1 MSSSPSQCPQP
12 LNPAVQGETTAGVG
26 EGRRTPIWSLAWRS
40 WWRDTRSAEM
50 RLLLAAIALGVTAL
64 CSVAFLAD
72 RLQAGLQ
79 RDAAQLLGGDA
90 VIVTDQPPA
99 REWIEQ
105 AQQRGL
111 NGVTTLSFPTMA
123 RAEDGQGGMS
133 RLVALKA
140 VEPGY
145 PLRGRLRV
153 QADAAEMEGASSLS
167 RHGQETRE
175 VPRPGEAWVEPS
187 LLEALGVQP
196 GDGLLLG
203 RARLTIRH
211 VLLHEPDRGAG
222 FMNFAPRVLVH
233 AADLPATGLIQPASR
248 VVWRYAVTGTPASVR
263 DYTTWVEARL
273 KDPAV
278 RGVRLETLE
287 AGRPEMRQTLDRAS
301 KFLHLVA
308 LLAALLS
315 AVAVA
320 QAARAFALRRLDDCA
335 VYRVLGLSQ
344 RSMAAVYGL
353 EFLWAGLM
361 ASVVGLALGYG
372 LHHVFAWLLSGL
384 VETEL
389 PAPGWWPV
397 LQGVGTG
404 LTLLVAFGLPPIVQL
419 VQVPPLRVIRREVG
433 TPRPASLVVLL
444 VGLIGFAGLLMGFSR
459 DLKLGALVA
468 GGFLASGLVFAVLS
482 WGAVVLLRWAV
493 REGRSPTW
501 LLMATR
507 QLAARPGLAVV
518 QVSSL
523 ALGLLALL
531 LLVLLRTD
539 LISSWRAATPQQA
552 PNRFVINIQPD
563 QAEAFQ
569 TMLQDNGVGS
579 RDWYPMIRGR
589 LVAVNGN
596 TITPQSYTDERAQ
609 RLVDREFNLSH
620 TTELPGHNQVVAGQW
635 TPQET
640 EGLSIEEGIAKTLR
654 LQLGDRLVF
663 DMAGQLHESRITSVR
678 RVDWSSMRANFFV
691 LFPISQMPDWPATYI
706 TAFRAPE
713 RRGFDHQLVSRF
725 PNVTV
730 VDMTATLNQVQRV
743 LEQVALAV
751 EFLFAFTLAAGLVVV
766 FATVT
771 GTREARTRDYAVL
784 RALGA
789 TQPLLSRV
797 QRAELLGVGALAGAL
812 ASSVAL
818 ALGWGLAR
826 WVFEFDWT
834 ASPWVL
840 PTSVLAWAAGWWGL
854 RGVLRRPVVQTLRES
869 AS

>member
-1 MSSSPSQCPQP
+1 MT
-12 LNPAVQGETTAGVG
+12 LWAM
-26 EGRRTPIWSLAWRS
+26 AWRS
-40 WWRDTRSAEM
+40 LWRDARASEM
-50 RLLLAAIALGVTAL
+50 RLLLVAIALGVTAL
-64 CSVAFLAD
+64 SSVSFLAD

-90 VIVTDQPPA
+90 VVVTDQPPA
-99 REWIEQ
+99 REWLEQ

-111 NGVTTLSFPTMA
+111 AGVTSLSFPTMA
-123 RAEDGQGGMS
+123 RAEEVRGGDS

-145 PLRGRLRV
+145 PLRGRMRV
-153 QADAAEMEGASSLS
+153 QALGADDVL
-167 RHGQETRE
+167 GQETRN
-175 VPRPGEAWVEPS
+175 VPAAGQVWVEPAV
-187 LLEALGVQP
+187 LETLGLSV
-196 GDGLLLG
+196 GDVLLLG
-203 RARLTIRH
+203 QSRLRISQ

-222 FMNFAPRVLVH
+222 FMNFAPRVMMNSL
-233 AADLPATGLIQPASR
+233 DLSATGLVQPASR
-248 VVWRYAVTGTPASVR
+248 VVWRYAVTGQPQQVR
-263 DYTTWVEARL
+263 DYTQWVEMRL
-273 KDPAV
+273 KDPTV

-308 LLAALLS
+308 LLSTLLS

-335 VYRVLGLSQ
+335 VFRVLGMSQ
-344 RSMAAVYGL
+344 RRMAWIYGL
-353 EFLWAGLM
+353 EFGLAGLG
-361 ASVVGLALGYG
+361 ASSLGLAGGYG
-372 LHHVFAWLLSGL
+372 LHHAFAMLLSGL

-389 PAPGWWPV
+389 PAAGIWPV
-397 LQGVGTG
+397 LQGLGTG
-404 LTLLVAFGLPPIVQL
+404 LMLLVAFGLPPIVQL
-419 VQVPPLRVIRREVG
+419 VQVPPLRVIRRDVG
-433 TPRPASLVVLL
+433 TPRAASVMVLL
-444 VGLIGFAGLLMGFSR
+444 IGLIGFGGLLVGFSR
-459 DLKLGALVA
+459 DLKLGLMVA
-468 GGFLASGLVFAVLS
+468 GGFLAASAVFAMLS
-482 WGAVVLLRWAV
+482 WGAVRVLRQCV
-493 REGRSPTW
+493 REGQAPTW

-507 QLAARPGLAVV
+507 QWAARPGLAVL

-539 LISSWRAATPQQA
+539 LINSWRAATPQDA

-563 QAEAFQ
+563 QAEVFKAALTEQ
-569 TMLQDNGVGS
+569 GVAA

-589 LVAVNGN
+589 LVSVNGK
-596 TITPQSYTDERAQ
+596 TITPQSYEDERAQ

-620 TTELPGHNQVVAGQW
+620 TAKLPGHNQVVAGDWVSEQAD
-635 TPQET
+635 
-640 EGLSIEEGIAKTLR
+640 GLSIEEGIAKTLR

-663 DMAGQLHESRITSVR
+663 DMAGQLHEARITSVR

-691 LFPISQMPDWPATYI
+691 LFPLSQMPDLPATYL

-713 RRGFDHQLVSRF
+713 QRGFDHQLVNRF

-730 VDMTATLNQVQRV
+730 VDMGATLNQVQRV
-743 LEQVALAV
+743 LEQVARAV

-766 FATVT
+766 FATVS

-789 TQPLLSRV
+789 TQPLLARV

-812 ASSVAL
+812 ASLVAQ
-818 ALGWGLAR
+818 AMGWGLAHG
-826 WVFEFDWT
+826 VFEFEWT
-834 ASPWVL
+834 ASPWMPLTAVL
-840 PTSVLAWAAGWWGL
+840 VGAALAWAAGGWGL

-869 AS
+869 AN

>member
-1 MSSSPSQCPQP
+1 MT
-12 LNPAVQGETTAGVG
+12 LWAM
-26 EGRRTPIWSLAWRS
+26 AWRS
-40 WWRDTRSAEM
+40 LWRDARASEM
-50 RLLLAAIALGVTAL
+50 RLLLVAIALGVTAL
-64 CSVAFLAD
+64 SSVSFLAD

-90 VIVTDQPPA
+90 VVVTDQPPA
-99 REWIEQ
+99 REWLEQ

-111 NGVTTLSFPTMA
+111 AGVTSLSFPTMA
-123 RAEDGQGGMS
+123 RAEEVRGGDS

-145 PLRGRLRV
+145 PLRGRMRV
-153 QADAAEMEGASSLS
+153 QALGADDVL
-167 RHGQETRE
+167 GQETRN
-175 VPRPGEAWVEPS
+175 VPAAGQVWVEPAV
-187 LLEALGVQP
+187 LETLGLSV
-196 GDGLLLG
+196 GDVLLLG
-203 RARLTIRH
+203 QSRLRINQ

-222 FMNFAPRVLVH
+222 FMNFAPRVMMNSL
-233 AADLPATGLIQPASR
+233 DLSATGLVQPASR
-248 VVWRYAVTGTPASVR
+248 VVWRYAVTGQPQQVR
-263 DYTTWVEARL
+263 DYTQWVEMRL
-273 KDPAV
+273 KDPTV

-308 LLAALLS
+308 LLSTLLS

-335 VYRVLGLSQ
+335 VFRVLGMNQ
-344 RSMAAVYGL
+344 RRMAWIYGL
-353 EFLWAGLM
+353 EFGLAGLG
-361 ASVVGLALGYG
+361 ASSLGLAGGYG
-372 LHHVFAWLLSGL
+372 LHHAFAMLLSGL

-389 PAPGWWPV
+389 PAAGIWPV
-397 LQGVGTG
+397 LQGLGTG
-404 LTLLVAFGLPPIVQL
+404 LMLLVAFGLPPIVQL
-419 VQVPPLRVIRREVG
+419 VQVPPLRVIRRDVG
-433 TPRPASLVVLL
+433 TPRAASVMVLL
-444 VGLIGFAGLLMGFSR
+444 IGLIGFGGLLVGFSR
-459 DLKLGALVA
+459 DLKLGLMVA
-468 GGFLASGLVFAVLS
+468 GGFLAASAVFAMMS
-482 WGAVVLLRWAV
+482 WGAVRVLRQCV
-493 REGRSPTW
+493 REGQAPTW

-507 QLAARPGLAVV
+507 QWAARPGLAVL

-539 LISSWRAATPQQA
+539 LINSWRAATPQDA

-563 QAEAFQ
+563 QADVFKAALTEQ
-569 TMLQDNGVGS
+569 GVAA

-589 LVAVNGN
+589 LVSVNGK
-596 TITPQSYTDERAQ
+596 TITPQSYEDERAQ

-620 TTELPGHNQVVAGQW
+620 TAKLPGHNQVVAGDWVSEQAD
-635 TPQET
+635 
-640 EGLSIEEGIAKTLR
+640 GLSIEEGIAKTLR

-663 DMAGQLHESRITSVR
+663 DMAGQLHEARITSVR

-691 LFPISQMPDWPATYI
+691 LFPLSQMPDLPATYL

-713 RRGFDHQLVSRF
+713 QRGFDHQLVNRF

-730 VDMTATLNQVQRV
+730 VDMGATLNQVQRV
-743 LEQVALAV
+743 LEQVARAV

-766 FATVT
+766 FATVS

-789 TQPLLSRV
+789 TQPLLARV

-812 ASSVAL
+812 ASLVAL
-818 ALGWGLAR
+818 GVGVGAWG
-826 WVFEFDWT
+826 V
-834 ASPWVL
+834 
-840 PTSVLAWAAGWWGL
+840 
-854 RGVLRRPVVQTLRES
+854 
-869 AS
+869 

>member
-1 MSSSPSQCPQP
+1 MS
-12 LNPAVQGETTAGVG
+12 LWAM
-26 EGRRTPIWSLAWRS
+26 AWRS
-40 WWRDTRSAEM
+40 LWRDARSSEM
-50 RLLLAAIALGVTAL
+50 RLLLVAIALGVTAL
-64 CSVAFLAD
+64 SSVSFLAD

-90 VIVTDQPPA
+90 VVVTDQPPA
-99 REWIEQ
+99 RDWLDQ
-105 AQQRGL
+105 AQRRGL
-111 NGVTTLSFPTMA
+111 SGVTTLSFPTMA
-123 RAEDGQGGMS
+123 RAEEARGGAS

-140 VEPGY
+140 VETGY

-153 QADAAEMEGASSLS
+153 QTSGADDGVGA
-167 RHGQETRE
+167 ETRD
-175 VPRPGEAWVEPS
+175 VPPVGQVWVEPAV
-187 LLEALGVQP
+187 LEALGLAV
-196 GDGLLLG
+196 GDALLLG
-203 RARLTIRH
+203 QSRLTIH
-211 VLLHEPDRGAG
+211 QVLMHEPDRGAG
-222 FMNFAPRVLVH
+222 FMNFAPRIMMN
-233 AADLPATGLIQPASR
+233 AADLPSTGLIQPASR
-248 VVWRYAVTGTPASVR
+248 VVWRYAVTGNPKQVR
-263 DYTTWVEARL
+263 DYTAWVEERL
-273 KDPAV
+273 KNPAV

-308 LLAALLS
+308 LLATLLS

-335 VYRVLGLSQ
+335 VFRVLGMSQ
-344 RSMAAVYGL
+344 RRMAWIYGL
-353 EFLWAGLM
+353 EFGWAGLV
-361 ASVVGLALGYG
+361 ASSLGLALGYG
-372 LHHVFAWLLSGL
+372 LHHAFALLLSGL

-389 PAPGWWPV
+389 PAAGGWPV
-397 LQGVGTG
+397 FQGLGTG

-433 TPRPASLVVLL
+433 TPRAASVLVLL
-444 VGLIGFAGLLMGFSR
+444 VGLIGFVGLLVGFSR

-468 GGFLASGLVFAVLS
+468 GGFLAASALFGLLS
-482 WGAVVLLRWAV
+482 WGAVLLLRWRV
-493 REGRSPTW
+493 REGQAPTW

-539 LISSWRAATPQQA
+539 LISSWRAATPHNA

-563 QAEAFQ
+563 QADAFRAAL
-569 TMLQDNGVGS
+569 TDSGVTT
-579 RDWYPMIRGR
+579 RDWFPMIRGR
-589 LVAVNGN
+589 LVSVNGQ
-596 TITPQSYTDERAQ
+596 TITPQSYQDERAQ

-620 TTELPGHNQVVAGQW
+620 TAELPGHNQVVAGQW
-635 TPQET
+635 TPEQSD
-640 EGLSIEEGIAKTLR
+640 GLSIEEGIAKTLR

-663 DMAGQLHESRITSVR
+663 DMAGQPHEARITSVR

-691 LFPISQMPDWPATYI
+691 LFPLGRMPDLPATYI
-706 TAFRAPE
+706 TAFRAPDQ
-713 RRGFDHQLVSRF
+713 RGFDHQLVNRF

-730 VDMTATLNQVQRV
+730 VDMAATLNQVQRV
-743 LEQVALAV
+743 LDQVARAV

-789 TQPLLSRV
+789 TQPLLARV

-812 ASSVAL
+812 ASLVAL

-826 WVFEFDWT
+826 WVFEFNWT
-834 ASPWVL
+834 ASPWVPL
-840 PTSVLAWAAGWWGL
+840 TAVLAGAALAWAAGWWGL

-869 AS
+869 LN

>member
-1 MSSSPSQCPQP
+1 MHMDSLTRQP
-12 LNPAVQGETTAGVG
+12 LWN
-26 EGRRTPIWSLAWRS
+26 LAWRS
-40 WWRDTRSAEM
+40 FWRDARSAEM
-50 RLLLAAIALGVTAL
+50 RLLLVAIALGVTAL

-90 VIVTDQPPA
+90 VVVTDQPPS
-99 REWIEQ
+99 REWVEQ
-105 AQQRGL
+105 AQSSGL
-111 NGVTTLSFPTMA
+111 QGVTTLSFPTMA
-123 RAEDGQGGMS
+123 RSPHEQGGLS

-145 PLRGRLRV
+145 PLRGRLLV
-153 QADAAEMEGASSLS
+153 QGDDVNDNVGVGT
-167 RHGQETRE
+167 HE
-175 VPRPGEAWVEPS
+175 VPSPGQAWVEPA
-187 LLEALGVQP
+187 LLEALNLQV
-196 GDGLLLG
+196 GDALLLG
-203 RARLTIRH
+203 QARLVIAR

-222 FMNFAPRVLVH
+222 FMNFAPRVMVH
-233 AADLPATGLIQPASR
+233 ARDLPATGLVQPASR
-248 VVWRYAVTGTPASVR
+248 VVWRYAVSGSPAQVQR
-263 DYTTWVEARL
+263 YTEWVESRL

-308 LLAALLS
+308 LLATLLS

-335 VYRVLGLSQ
+335 VYRVLGMSQ
-344 RSMAAVYGL
+344 RSMAGMVGL
-353 EFLWAGLM
+353 EFLLAGLA
-361 ASVVGLALGYG
+361 ASGVGLALGYG
-372 LHHVFAWLLSGL
+372 VHLGLTWLLSGL
-384 VETEL
+384 VDTQL
-389 PAPGWWPV
+389 PPARAWPL
-397 LQGVGTG
+397 LQGLGTG
-404 LTLLVAFGLPPIVQL
+404 LTLLMAFGLPPILQL

-433 TPRPASLVVLL
+433 TPRPASLLVLG
-444 VGLIGFAGLLMGFSR
+444 VGLLGFAALLIGFSR

-468 GGFLASGLVFAVLS
+468 GGFLAASAVFALLG
-482 WGAVVLLRWAV
+482 WGAVRLLRWGV
-493 REGRSPTW
+493 REGQAPTW

-518 QVSSL
+518 QISSL
-523 ALGLLALL
+523 ALGLLALM

-563 QAEAFQ
+563 QAHAFQ
-569 TMLQDNGVGS
+569 EVLQAHGVGE
-579 RDWYPMIRGR
+579 RDWFPMIRGR
-589 LVAVNGN
+589 LVSINGQ
-596 TITPQSYTDERAQ
+596 TITPQSYEDERAQ
-609 RLVDREFNLSH
+609 RLVDREFNVSH
-620 TTELPGHNQVVAGQW
+620 TAELPAHNQVVAGQW
-635 TPQET
+635 TAQEAD
-640 EGLSIEEGIAKTLR
+640 GLSVEEGIAKTLR
-654 LQLGDRLVF
+654 LKLGDRLTF
-663 DMAGQLHESRITSVR
+663 DMAGQLHEARITSLR

-691 LFPISQMPDWPATYI
+691 LFPLSQMPDMPTTYI

-713 RRGFDHQLVSRF
+713 RRGFDNELVSRF

-730 VDMTATLNQVQRV
+730 VDMGATLNQVQRV
-743 LEQVALAV
+743 LDQVARAV

-789 TQPLLSRV
+789 TQPLLARV

-812 ASSVAL
+812 AGGVAL
-818 ALGWGLAR
+818 ALGWGLAH

-834 ASPWVL
+834 ASPWVPL
-840 PTSVLAWAAGWWGL
+840 GAIAGGALLAWAAGWWGL

-869 AS
+869 VN